1 MSEYFIFA
9 SANTLFLALT
19 SDSSIDDEKQR
30 KSLSQ
35 KPVGGRCMS
44 NSRRQQGELV
54 MLKLKMLDVVIE
66 KNYLIK
72 TLPDLCKICKTAEV
86 GMEEQN
92 MQNHMKRNKIHAHR
106 LGRIRRN

>member
-1 MSEYFIFA
+1 
-9 SANTLFLALT
+9 
-19 SDSSIDDEKQR
+19 
-30 KSLSQ
+30 
-35 KPVGGRCMS
+35 
-44 NSRRQQGELV
+44 

-106 LGRIRRN
+106 LEKSDATDTFDECVAWHIAIQTNAFLSIIQSICEVAHSVATDLVQSTFGAQKRQV